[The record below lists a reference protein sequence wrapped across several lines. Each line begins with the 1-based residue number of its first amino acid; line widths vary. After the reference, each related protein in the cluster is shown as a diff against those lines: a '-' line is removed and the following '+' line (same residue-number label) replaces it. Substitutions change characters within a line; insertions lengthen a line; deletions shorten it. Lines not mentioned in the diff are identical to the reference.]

1 MPASTVTLTGAAASA
16 AILAADKY
24 RDHVL
29 IQVQSD
35 HDVYLGFGEDAVT
48 LTGIGLLE
56 PGASVE
62 VWGGKARGAI
72 NALSTGNAVIGM
84 ETMNGVRH
92 TPGQFGGPWPA
103 S

>member
-1 MPASTVTLTGAAASA
+1 MSASTVTLTGAGASA
-16 AILAADKY
+16 AILAADEF
-24 RDHVL
+24 RDYVL

-62 VWGGKARGAI
+62 VWGPKARGAI

-84 ETMNGVRH
+84 ETKIGIRL
-92 TPGQFGGPWPA
+92 TPGQFAGPWPA